1 MTHRVAAET
10 EENTPDEESTGPL
23 WWIRTILSWTALLIA
38 VAVLLI
44 TVLIPKIAGAQ
55 PYTILTP
62 SMVPT
67 YPPGTLIVVKPTEL
81 IGVGTVITYQ
91 LQSGLPEVV
100 THRVISTA
108 FDDQGERRFVTQGD
122 ANDSPDEAPVRPEQI
137 RGSVWY
143 SVPYIGYVNNWL
155 TGSTRTAAVGIAA
168 GLLFGY
174 AAWQF
179 VSAARDRSK
188 RGDHA

>member
-1 MTHRVAAET
+1 VTHHA
-10 EENTPDEESTGPL
+10 TPTTASDEETTGPL
-23 WWIRTILSWTALLIA
+23 WWIKTVISWTALLA
-38 VAVLLI
+38 ATALLLVA
-44 TVLIPKIAGAQ
+44 VLIPKIAGAQ

-62 SMVPT
+62 SMSPT
-67 YPPGTLIVVKPTEL
+67 YPPGTLVVVKPTDF
-81 IGVGTVITYQ
+81 IGIGTVVTYQ

-108 FDDQGERRFVTQGD
+108 FDEQGQRRFVTQGD
-122 ANDSPDEAPVRPEQI
+122 ANDSPDQAPVRPEQI

-143 SVPYIGYVNNWL
+143 SVPYLGYVNNWL
-155 TGSTRTAAVGIAA
+155 TGSTRTAVVGIAA

-179 VSAARDRSK
+179 VSAARDRS
-188 RGDHA
+188 RRSSS